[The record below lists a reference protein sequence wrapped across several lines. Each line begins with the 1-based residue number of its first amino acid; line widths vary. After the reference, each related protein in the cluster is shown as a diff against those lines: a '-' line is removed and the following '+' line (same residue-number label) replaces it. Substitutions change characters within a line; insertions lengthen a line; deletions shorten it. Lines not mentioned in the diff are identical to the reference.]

1 MAARNKIAPN
11 FPDWGRGLFDRSKR
25 YMVLYGGRASGKAL
39 RDDTPIATPGGW
51 SAIGD
56 LERGDYVFAHDGSP
70 TRVEGVY
77 PQGELPEWRVDFRMG
92 ESLYASSD
100 HWWVTETHNARK
112 RGRRAIG
119 RGRAPADWTA
129 EDPVTTEQVRDTLRI
144 EGKRPD
150 LNHSIP
156 TCGGLKMP
164 LMDLPIPPYVL
175 GCWLGDGVSREALL
189 TVAKSDVDHFRARF
203 AEFGEWLGEA
213 TPGSSR
219 DSAPGYPIT
228 KGRFKGDER
237 GFHFRLRKNSLKMNK
252 HIPSEYL
259 RASAG
264 QRLELLAGLMDTDGT
279 ISMCGSAAV
288 FASTKKCLADGV
300 CELVQSFGVR
310 CSLRRRDAKID
321 GRFISHVWEVSFF
334 PFDGCVSLQ
343 RKVARVRENH
353 SGGKT
358 GARMITAVEPTGRSV
373 PMTCIAV
380 ASPQRLFLAGRSL
393 IPTHNTWATAAALVK
408 LGYENPMRIACVRE
422 FQRSISFSSKWA
434 IEGAIHRHG
443 LGGFYDIKRD
453 WIAGKNG
460 TFIFFAGLSSATQE
474 QIRGM
479 ESVDIVWVEEAQ
491 RMTIASREILYPT
504 IRKPGSQLWFTFNP
518 RYRSDPVWMD
528 FCSGSAR
535 ETNAYVKKINFM
547 DNRWLSPESDEE
559 RRNCLEDEPD
569 RYPHIWLGE
578 PDDEGEAWK
587 VLPYGLLQE
596 CVDAWDRRTEVGRAY
611 VGLDV
616 ADSDGG
622 GDKNALALRKGPC
635 LMDVVA
641 WHSSDQGATTRRA
654 DRWCAE
660 NDAAALYFDTQG
672 VGAGVREALRSMPQ
686 QAATA
691 RGVHFGGAVTGPEV
705 PYVRNSSNKDHF
717 SRHNAQ
723 LAFAVRNRAL
733 KTRRLMMG
741 EDINPERCFFINPKI
756 RGLEKILAIMS
767 QPVREEDMSGRV
779 RIDKTPDDAP
789 SPDEF
794 DATLL
799 AFAHDSRFGLR
810 LR

>member
-92 ESLYASSD
+92 ESLYASGD
-100 HWWVTETHNARK
+100 HLWVTTTHNGRARA
-112 RGRRAIG
+112 RRAKCG
-119 RGRAPADWTA
+119 GGEPDDWTA
-129 EDPVTTEQVRDTLRI
+129 AEPLTTEQVRETLRH
-144 EGKRPD
+144 GAQGV

-156 TCGGLKMP
+156 VGGALETP
-164 LMDLPIPPYVL
+164 EVDLPIPPYVL
-175 GCWLGDGVSREALL
+175 GCWLGDGHSSQSRLTALRED
-189 TVAKSDVDHFRARF
+189 AIHYRRRF
-203 AEFGEWLGEA
+203 ADFGECLEDETSCSA
-213 TPGSSR
+213 
-219 DSAPGYPIT
+219 DVSAPRYRIT
-228 KGRFKGDER
+228 KSEYLGDER
-237 GFHFRLRKNSLKMNK
+237 GFSFRLRKNSLLGNK
-252 HIPSEYL
+252 HIPQEYF
-259 RASAG
+259 RASRA
-264 QRLELLAGLMDTDGT
+264 QRLELLAGLMDTDGS
-279 ISMCGSAAV
+279 ISANGDSAR
-288 FASTKKCLADGV
+288 FNSTKLCLAEGV
-300 CELVQSFGVR
+300 SALVQSLGVR
-310 CSLRRRDAKID
+310 CSLRRYAAKIG
-321 GRFISHVWEVSFF
+321 GRFTSYAWEVGFF
-334 PFDGCVSLQ
+334 PFDGCVSLP
-343 RKVARVRENH
+343 RKVARVRLEQK
-353 SGGKT
+353 GGST
-358 GARMITAVEPTGRSV
+358 RARMVTAVEPTGETV

-453 WIAGKNG
+453 WISGKNG

-596 CVDAWDRRTEVGRAY
+596 CVDAWPKRTEVGRAY

-794 DATLL
+794 DAALL

>member
-51 SAIGD
+51 SEIGS
-56 LERGDYVFAHDGSP
+56 LRVGDYVFAHDGRP

-92 ESLYASSD
+92 ESLYASGD
-100 HWWVTETHNARK
+100 HLWVTETHNARE
-112 RGRRAIG
+112 RASRAIG
-119 RGRAPADWTA
+119 RCVEPADWSVS
-129 EDPVTTEQVRDTLRI
+129 DPLTTEQIRETLR
-144 EGKRPD
+144 RPGGERRG
-150 LNHSIP
+150 LNHSVHV
-156 TCGGLKMP
+156 CGELALP
-164 LMDLPIPPYVL
+164 ERELPIHPYVL
-175 GCWLGDGVSREALL
+175 GCWLGDGVSSQAAL
-189 TVAKSDVDHFRARF
+189 TVSPRDVGHFRARF
-203 AEFGEWLGEA
+203 AECGESLDEA
-213 TPGSSR
+213 TPSSANVP
-219 DSAPGYPIT
+219 APKYPIT
-228 KGRFKGDER
+228 KGRFPGDEL
-237 GFHFRLRKNSLKMNK
+237 GFRWRLQKNCLLGNK
-252 HIPSEYL
+252 HIPAEYL
-259 RASAG
+259 RASTS
-264 QRLELLAGLMDTDGT
+264 QRLELLAGLMDTDGC
-279 ISMCGSAAV
+279 IVKGGSSAK
-288 FASTKKCLADGV
+288 FSSTLECLSRGV
-300 CELVQSFGVR
+300 VDLVQSLGWR
-310 CSLRRRDAKID
+310 CSIKRMPPPGDRCNEYWLVI
-321 GRFISHVWEVSFF
+321 FF
-334 PFDGCVSLQ
+334 PFEGCVSLP
-343 RKVARVRENH
+343 RKVARVREH
-353 SGGKT
+353 RGG
-358 GARMITAVEPTGRSV
+358 GRDRSRMITAVEPTGATV

-453 WIAGKNG
+453 WISGKNG

-596 CVDAWDRRTEVGRAY
+596 CVDAWPKRTEVGRAY

-794 DATLL
+794 DAALL